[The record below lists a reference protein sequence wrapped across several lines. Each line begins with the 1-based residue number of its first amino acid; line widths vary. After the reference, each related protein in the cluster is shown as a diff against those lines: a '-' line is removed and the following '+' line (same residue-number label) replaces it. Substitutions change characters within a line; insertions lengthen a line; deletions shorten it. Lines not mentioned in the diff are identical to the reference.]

1 MITVADE
8 LHFDRVCRD
17 VLLADRDRD
26 GIGTLKEKKLH
37 TMLKFFVC
45 EDKSCHEIRL
55 GLHMQSESPGLP
67 GAPELPA
74 LPGAPESPASP
85 ASPESSRPDG
95 DGRARGFVADVLC
108 GDDIFEIQTGSLYPL
123 RDKIEFYLGH
133 TGYNVTVIHPLVAKK
148 RVTYLSPVDAHVV
161 RRVSSP
167 KHEHA
172 VDMVAELYSL
182 LPFLGNP
189 RLRIRAMMLEME
201 EFRIQNKRGRHGAI
215 RYEKIPTRLLDIFDF
230 NTPDDYLPHFPA
242 MLPSEFTASEFGRA
256 AGLRGVDVYS
266 ALKVFVAMGLAAPY
280 GERGRAATYTVT
292 NPAE

>member
-1 MITVADE
+1 MITAADE

-17 VLLADRDRD
+17 VLLADRDRA

-55 GLHMQSESPGLP
+55 GLHRQSESPGLP
-67 GAPELPA
+67 EAPESPAPPEAPESPA
-74 LPGAPESPASP
+74 LPGAPGSPA
-85 ASPESSRPDG
+85 APESSLPDS

-123 RDKIEFYLGH
+123 RDKIEFYLSR
-133 TGYNVTVIHPLVAKK
+133 TEYNVTVIHPLAVKK

-167 KHEHA
+167 KHERA

-182 LPFLGNP
+182 LPFLGHP
-189 RLRIRAMMLEME
+189 RLRIRALMLEVE

-215 RYEKIPTRLLDIFDF
+215 R
-230 NTPDDYLPHFPA
+230 
-242 MLPSEFTASEFGRA
+242 
-256 AGLRGVDVYS
+256 
-266 ALKVFVAMGLAAPY
+266 
-280 GERGRAATYTVT
+280 
-292 NPAE
+292 